1 MSATLR
7 RPSATIPRTIPI
19 MQLDELFRDI
29 PHQTAGPLP
38 RGTIA
43 LVTDD
48 SRAVCPGALF
58 VARPGATG
66 SADAS
71 RFVADAIARGAVAI
85 VGDASV
91 HLPATSGVA
100 PTLIR
105 VDDPALATALLAER
119 FAGSPTSRL
128 RVIGVT
134 GTNGKTTIAHLTQQL
149 LGDPLRV
156 GAGGP
161 RVGLIG
167 TVEIDDGHAR
177 VPSTLTTPGA
187 VQLAELFARM
197 VRNGCTHATME
208 VSSHALHQRRV
219 GAIRFACGIFTNLT
233 GDHLDYHGTMEHYAA
248 AKAMLFA
255 SLDRQAFAIINKDDP
270 WHQAMCVGDAQ
281 RLLCSA
287 SDPKADCLATI
298 DEVRIDGMRVRF
310 EGPWGRSALLL
321 PLVGRHNAMNALEAF
336 AAAWT
341 QGVSAAELA
350 ARLERCEAPPGRLEP
365 VPLAAEVGGFS
376 VLVDYAHTDDALLN
390 VLTALRPVV
399 PAGSSL
405 RVLFGCGGDRDRTKR
420 PRMAGVACA
429 HADQVVVTSDNPRT
443 EDPQAIVAD
452 ILKGVPAAAGG
463 KVHVEVDRAAAI
475 RWVVAQGKPGD
486 IILIAG
492 KGHED
497 YQIVGTEKRHFDDRE
512 QAHAA
517 LHALI
522 STGGVR

>member
-1 MSATLR
+1 
-7 RPSATIPRTIPI
+7 
-19 MQLDELFRDI
+19 MQLAELLRDI
-29 PHQTAGPLP
+29 PALVSDIPSEVPIT
-38 RGTIA
+38 

-48 SRAVCPGALF
+48 SRAVRPGALF
-58 VARPGATG
+58 VARPSATG
-66 SADAS
+66 TTDAN
-71 RFVADAIARGAVAI
+71 RFVVDAIARGAVAI
-85 VGDASV
+85 VGDASLE
-91 HLPATSGVA
+91 LPAGA
-100 PTLIR
+100 DARPALIR
-105 VDDPALATALLAER
+105 VADPALATALLAER

-149 LGDPLRV
+149 LGDPPG
-156 GAGGP
+156 GASGGP

-167 TVEIDDGHAR
+167 TVEIDDGRSR

-197 VRNGCTHATME
+197 VEHGCTYATME

-233 GDHLDYHGTMEHYAA
+233 GDHLDYHGTMEAYAA

-255 SLDRQAFAIINKDDP
+255 SLDRDAFAIINQDDP
-270 WHQAMCVGDAQ
+270 WHSAMCVGDAQ

-298 DEVRIDGMRVRF
+298 EEVRIDGMRIRF
-310 EGPWGRSALLL
+310 DGPWGRISLLL
-321 PLVGRHNAMNALEAF
+321 PLVGRHNAMNALEAV

-341 QGVSAAELA
+341 QGVGAADLA

-390 VLTALRPVV
+390 VLTALRSVV
-399 PAGSSL
+399 PSGSSL

-429 HADQVVVTSDNPRT
+429 HADQIVVTSDNPRT
-443 EDPQAIVAD
+443 EDPHAIVAD
-452 ILKGVPAAAGG
+452 ILKGVPEGTSG

-512 QAHAA
+512 QASDA
-517 LHALI
+517 LEAI
-522 STGGVR
+522 VKKRGSR